1 MSLGQIGLPLS
12 VDVMGLPL
20 RPLTAE
26 GLVALLIERAQARL
40 STTVYYANAHT
51 ANLARRDAR
60 FRRTLCGGDILYAD
74 GASIVWASRWS
85 TRRLPRRMT
94 AADFFPRFARRCA
107 ETGVTLYLLGG
118 RPGIAEQAA
127 ANLRAELPN
136 LRIVGTHHGYF
147 ADEESA
153 RVVAEINAA
162 RPDALLVGLSSPR
175 QEFWLAEHAG
185 RPREARAAAPVA
197 QPREARAATP
207 VAQPPSAVALDVPV
221 KWCIGALLDYFAGVE
236 RRAPAWLCNIGG
248 EWLFRLLVDPVGKW
262 RRYLVGNP
270 VFVWNA
276 LRWRL
281 FERGRA
287 RARAATAWRGRE
299 AGGITEPGRH
309 GAVP

>member
-1 MSLGQIGLPLS
+1 MSVSLGQIGLPLP
-12 VDVMGLPL
+12 VDVMGLAL

-94 AADFFPRFARRCA
+94 AADFFPQFARRCA

-175 QEFWLAEHAG
+175 QELWLAEHAG
-185 RPREARAAAPVA
+185 R
-197 QPREARAATP
+197 PREARAATP

-221 KWCIGALLDYFAGVE
+221 KWCVGALFDYSAGVE

-281 FERGRA
+281 FERGR
-287 RARAATAWRGRE
+287 E
-299 AGGITEPGRH
+299 AGGVTEPGRD
-309 GAVP
+309 GAVS